1 MQGSA
6 MYRELILDHYR
17 SPRKW
22 GRLSPLTFSHTG
34 ENSSCGDE
42 LTFDVELK
50 EDDETIEEVAFTGEG
65 CAISIASAS
74 LLAEELPGMTL
85 SEVRAL
91 DREDALDLLG
101 IEVTPMR
108 VPCAVLA
115 EKVVQDG
122 IEGYERDRE

>member
-1 MQGSA
+1 MQGSK
-6 MYRELILDHYR
+6 MYQEVILDHYR
-17 SPRKW
+17 NPRRW
-22 GRLSPLTFSHTG
+22 GRLSPVTFSHTG
-34 ENSSCGDE
+34 ENTSCGDE
-42 LTFDVELK
+42 LTFDLRLA
-50 EDDETIEEVAFTGEG
+50 EDGETIEEVTFTGEG

-85 SEVRAL
+85 SEVRDL

-101 IEVTPMR
+101 IELTPMR

-122 IEGYERDRE
+122 VDSYEEGT

>member
-1 MQGSA
+1 MQGSK
-6 MYRELILDHYR
+6 MYQEVILDHYR
-17 SPRKW
+17 NPRRW
-22 GRLSPLTFSHTG
+22 GRLSPATVSHTG
-34 ENSSCGDE
+34 ENTSCGDE
-42 LTFDVELK
+42 LTFDLRLA
-50 EDDETIEEVAFTGEG
+50 EDGETIEEVTFTGEG

-85 SEVRAL
+85 SEVRDL

-101 IEVTPMR
+101 IELTPMR

-122 IEGYERDRE
+122 IESYGEGT